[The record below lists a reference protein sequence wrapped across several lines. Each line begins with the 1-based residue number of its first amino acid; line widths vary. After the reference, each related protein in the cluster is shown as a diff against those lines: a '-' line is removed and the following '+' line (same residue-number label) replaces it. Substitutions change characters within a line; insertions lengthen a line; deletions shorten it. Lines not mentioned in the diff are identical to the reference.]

1 MKLWCKLGAPVLT
14 CRTSSDLQEVLKVCF
29 LSAGV
34 LREVTTHFTVDA
46 RAHHKSGG
54 GQINACISNPS
65 GTNTDAYIT
74 DKGDGTYR
82 VEYTPYEDG
91 EAFNT
96 VTGSERIWPDEQAL
110 QLFYRPP
117 VY

>member
-1 MKLWCKLGAPVLT
+1 MFRK
-14 CRTSSDLQEVLKVCF
+14 S

-46 RAHHKSGG
+46 RAHHKSGA

-65 GTNTDAYIT
+65 GTTDAYIT

-91 EAFNT
+91 EAFNI
-96 VTGSERIWPDEQAL
+96 VTGVKESE
-110 QLFYRPP
+110 PP
-117 VY
+117 S